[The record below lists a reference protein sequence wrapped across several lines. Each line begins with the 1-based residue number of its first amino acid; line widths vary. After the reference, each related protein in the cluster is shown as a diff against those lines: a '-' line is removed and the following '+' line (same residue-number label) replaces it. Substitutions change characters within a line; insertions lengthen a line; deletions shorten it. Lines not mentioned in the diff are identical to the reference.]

1 MYPDGR
7 NELLCVGFNSDV
19 LTCWQMCY
27 ERFKEQ
33 PGQIG
38 LLDEI
43 RYVGTIDDKCQAV
56 FGYMC
61 NNVSY
66 RLDDDGY
73 QYIKS
78 PKRLLS
84 DKCGDCKSLT
94 MFVACCLH
102 CLGIKCIVRF
112 VNFDGSNQYT
122 HVYPVAVDEYGR
134 EIIMDM
140 CETDAGIETNGT
152 PLYNYA
158 RPYKRKKDFIYG

>member
-1 MYPDGR
+1 MMKVNYR
-7 NELLCVGFNSDV
+7 NELLAVGVNSDV
-19 LTCWQMCY
+19 LRCWQICY
-27 ERFKEQ
+27 ERFKNQ
-33 PGQIG
+33 PREIVS
-38 LLDEI
+38 EI
-43 RYVGTIDDKCQAV
+43 RNCGTIDDKCQAI

-61 NNVSY
+61 DNVRY
-66 RLDDDGY
+66 LLDREGD

-78 PKRLLS
+78 PARLLA
-84 DKCGDCKSLT
+84 DGCGDCKSLT

-112 VNFDGSNQYT
+112 VNFDGSSQYS

-140 CETDAGIETNGT
+140 CETDGGSESVGA

-158 RPYKRKKDFIYG
+158 RPYKRKKDIIYG